1 MTQPTDQQAYY
12 TSRSTVQAGQ
22 RCMRMRWLENYE
34 GDGADGADGMGL
46 VPQRLSVHLAIGL
59 AVHAG
64 MAVLLGEGQRAVDR
78 LLAVGERTVGQAV
91 EDFFTETDSA
101 SNRTEARVI
110 ESAAVEAALR
120 ELAEQTAAAG
130 VEMDAEEAAAQ
141 RAEVAAGQVVE
152 QSLGAAG
159 ESAIVIEF
167 EGMDGAGSAGGAG
180 SAVGQADGAG
190 ASEEIALLSSR
201 PSFSAES
208 YVAEELRA
216 LVEAMVRAWARRRW
230 RPLLEQFEVL
240 EVEREG
246 KWKLAEWNEEDG
258 KRRVVYFLSRHD
270 GLLRERST
278 EFLYLQSFKTT
289 RSWDRRKEMDAQVDM
304 QGLSEA
310 VDVERRLSEAWAW
323 LHEPES
329 QHEPSVSGLVSHRIL
344 EWLQTQPGP
353 PTILGVRYEYLLKGS
368 RREDKKAGPGEP
380 RWNQDTPL
388 IRPWVQDGITSEDR
402 RWAWTWDWW
411 DGGKSRRLDY
421 RSWRKVAVWR
431 QRSIEGWID
440 ELDAGG
446 VQEGAV
452 DANGVL
458 LDALGEQFV
467 PVVVAYR
474 NADEVLDLLEQL
486 EAGEVRVM
494 QAVEEVRRAEREEGY
509 GGKRSALN
517 RLFPQNRQACS
528 YPGLCAYR
536 QTATQAGFCFGGP
549 DPWHEQG
556 VRERF
561 RVRVPNHPAEGAE
574 RAGRMAGQ
582 LAERAELVQ
591 IATMP
596 LDGGGACGVKC

>member
-1 MTQPTDQQAYY
+1 MTQSTDQHAYY

-22 RCMRMRWLENYE
+22 RCLRMRWLENYE
-34 GDGADGADGMGL
+34 GEDGGGL
-46 VPQRLSVHLAIGL
+46 VPERASVHLAIGL

-64 MAVLLGEGQRAVDR
+64 TAVLLWEGQRAVDWLVAR
-78 LLAVGERTVGQAV
+78 GGGSAETAIADL
-91 EDFFTETDSA
+91 FTETDSA
-101 SNRTEARVI
+101 SGRTEARVI
-110 ESAAVEAALR
+110 EQKAVEAALA
-120 ELAEQTAAAG
+120 ELARQTTAAG

-141 RAEVAAGQVVE
+141 RAAAGQTVE

-167 EGMDGAGSAGGAG
+167 EGMSGMGDGQESAGSDP
-180 SAVGQADGAG
+180 AVAILQ
-190 ASEEIALLSSR
+190 
-201 PSFSAES
+201 PPPFSAES

-246 KWKLAEWNEEDG
+246 KWKLAEWQGEDG
-258 KRRVVYFLSRHD
+258 ERREIYFLSRHD

-289 RSWDRRKEMDAQVDM
+289 GSWDRRKEMDAQVDM

-310 VDVERRLSEAWAW
+310 VDVERRLGEAWE
-323 LHEPES
+323 LLQDERNEDRSS
-329 QHEPSVSGLVSHRIL
+329 QWRTDQIAQLVSPRTA
-344 EWLQTQPGP
+344 EWLATQPGP

-380 RWNQDTPL
+380 RWNQETPL

-431 QRSIEGWID
+431 EKSVEWWID
-440 ELDAGG
+440 ELDAGA

-509 GGKRSALN
+509 AGKRSTLN

-561 RVRVPNHPAEGAE
+561 RARVPNHPAEAEGRGAG
-574 RAGRMAGQ
+574 AAAGQ
-582 LAERAELVQ
+582 VELIQ
-591 IATMP
+591 ITGAATQ
-596 LDGGGACGVKC
+596 D